1 MLRAVQ
7 GTSRLAGVRGCVT
20 CGCAVSL
27 AGAADEKGDGEA
39 EEEAAAEAEGEEG
52 SALPAWPKYDGL
64 AYQSELQLPCG
75 AADIAFPPPSAV
87 VATI

>member
-1 MLRAVQ
+1 M
-7 GTSRLAGVRGCVT
+7 CVT
-20 CGCAVSL
+20 CGCAVSF

-39 EEEAAAEAEGEEG
+39 EEEAETEAEGEEG
-52 SALPAWPKYDGL
+52 SALPAWPKYEGL